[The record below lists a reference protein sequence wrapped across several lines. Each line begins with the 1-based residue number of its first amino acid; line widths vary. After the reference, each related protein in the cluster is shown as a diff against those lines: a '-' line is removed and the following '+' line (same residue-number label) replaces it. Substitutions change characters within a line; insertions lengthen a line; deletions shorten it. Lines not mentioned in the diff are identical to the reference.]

1 MKLIISPAKKM
12 NIDADTAPC
21 QGMPVYLEK
30 AQYLMEYIKTLS
42 YQQCKTLWKC
52 NDKIAKLNYHRFQQM
67 DLAHAQTPALLSY
80 EGIQYQYLAPKVLT
94 KSALAYLQNHLR
106 ILSGF
111 YGILR
116 PFDAVTPYR
125 LEMQARFREEK
136 LDSLYM
142 YWGDILAEHLFLED
156 SLILNLASK
165 EYSKCISPYL
175 KKHLGI
181 RMVTCVFGE
190 RIHGKIIEKGTL
202 AKMARGEMVRMLSE
216 HQADNIEEVKTFDRL
231 GYCFCEK
238 DSDKNT
244 LVFIKEKQ
252 HDK

>member
-1 MKLIISPAKKM
+1 MKIIISPAKKM

-21 QGMPVYLEK
+21 QGVPVYLEK
-30 AQYLMEYIKTLS
+30 TKYLLEYIRALS
-42 YQQCKTLWKC
+42 YQQCKALWKC
-52 NDKIAKLNYHRFQQM
+52 NDKIAKLNYRRFQEM
-67 DLAHAQTPALLSY
+67 DLASAQTPALLSY
-80 EGIQYQYLAPKVLT
+80 EGIQYQYLAPRVLT
-94 KSALAYLQNHLR
+94 ESALAYLQSHLR

-116 PFDAVTPYR
+116 PFDAVMPYR
-125 LEMQARFREEK
+125 LEMQARLGGEK
-136 LDSLYM
+136 LDSLYV
-142 YWGDILAEHLFLED
+142 YWGDMLAEHLFYED

-165 EYSKCISPYL
+165 EYSKCIRPYL
-175 KKHLGI
+175 KKRPDI
-181 RMVTCVFGE
+181 QMVTCVFGE
-190 RIHGKIIEKGTL
+190 RIHGKIVEKGTL

-216 HQADNIEEVKTFDRL
+216 HQAGHIEEIKTFDRL

-238 DSDKNT
+238 DSDENT